1 MGEDILKKIIQSSI
15 YIHHVESFI
24 GELLE
29 PMAKYLSAYGTGVAT
44 MGNFQ
49 LDRSAICY
57 EYPYQFVYHIQNN
70 PNLYNHSELLKFSR
84 TRKVGY
90 ATVSSS
96 LLDQKEFHQGSV
108 YKGRYEP
115 NNIKHGCQTTF
126 FGDRVKMLGG
136 VGAIRKNDKPFTEK
150 DFVKIEK
157 VTPHVF
163 YAFSKYLWLCDLNFY
178 NHRSFDTFYG
188 GLLQCDDAGTVKFV
202 NETAGFILSEMGCH
216 VEEGDIIPTELLNE
230 IEKLEDIANGK
241 EREMFFLHD
250 VLFIFGENRC
260 SAFKTKKGSDL
271 RLSYDGDGYVFV
283 FDIEKTSV
291 KYFLSLTK
299 RERQVLRLVATGMLD
314 KEIAHELTVS
324 IKTVQ
329 NHMEKIYRKLG
340 VSNRTEAAII
350 AKKIGIEESDPPKRD
365 A

>member
-1 MGEDILKKIIQSSI
+1 
-15 YIHHVESFI
+15 
-24 GELLE
+24 
-29 PMAKYLSAYGTGVAT
+29 MAKYLSVYGTGVAT

-49 LDRSAICY
+49 LDRSALCY
-57 EYPYQFVYHIQNN
+57 RYPHQFVYHITNN
-70 PNLYNHSELLKFSR
+70 PNIYDFYELLKKSR
-84 TRKVGY
+84 TRQVGF
-90 ATVSSS
+90 ATVNTSVFERE
-96 LLDQKEFHQGSV
+96 EFERGVV
-108 YKGRYEP
+108 YKGRYTP
-115 NNIKHGCQTTF
+115 SNLKHGFQTTF
-126 FGDRVKMLGG
+126 FGDRVEMLGG
-136 VGAIRKNDKPFTEK
+136 VGAIRKDDKPFTEK
-150 DFVKIEK
+150 DILKLEK
-157 VTPHVF
+157 VTPNIF
-163 YAFSKYLWLCDLNFY
+163 YAFSKYLWLSDLNFY

-188 GLLQCDDAGTVKFV
+188 GLLQCDDAGRVKSV
-202 NETAGFILSEMGCH
+202 NETAGLILSEMGYH

-250 VLFIFGENRC
+250 VVFIFGENRC
-260 SAFKTKKGSDL
+260 CAFKTKKGSEKRFD
-271 RLSYDGDGYVFV
+271 YDGDGYVFV

-314 KEIAHELTVS
+314 KEIAFELTVS

-329 NHMEKIYRKLG
+329 SHMEKIYRKLG

>member
-1 MGEDILKKIIQSSI
+1 
-15 YIHHVESFI
+15 
-24 GELLE
+24 
-29 PMAKYLSAYGTGVAT
+29 MAKYLSTSGTGAAT

-57 EYPYQFVYHIQNN
+57 EYPHQFVYHIQNN
-70 PNLYNHSELLKFSR
+70 PNLYNQYELLKLSR
-84 TRKVGY
+84 TRKIGY

-96 LLDQKEFHQGSV
+96 MIDPKEFHQGSV

-178 NHRSFDTFYG
+178 NHKNFSTFYG
-188 GLLQCDDAGTVKFV
+188 GILHCDESGQIRSINECVELVFKDMGREINEGDTVP
-202 NETAGFILSEMGCH
+202 EELLSEIG
-216 VEEGDIIPTELLNE
+216 
-230 IEKLEDIANGK
+230 KLEDIANDK
-241 EREMFFLHD
+241 ERDMFFLNNIQ
-250 VLFIFGENRC
+250 FIFGEYRC

-271 RLSYDGDGYVFV
+271 RLNYDGDGYVFV